1 MSAGRA
7 RTGIPNT
14 DDLRRIF
21 AEARSI
27 AVVGA
32 SADPDK
38 PGHSIPAYLQRQGYT
53 VVPVNPKG
61 GELFGERVVASLN
74 DLEQPVDVVEVFRPP
89 EEAADIAKQAI
100 AMGARVLWFQSRTAS
115 ASAVAL
121 AREAGLVV
129 VAGRCMGETHAELGL
144 GPGPHG

>member
-89 EEAADIAKQAI
+89 EEAADIARA
-100 AMGARVLWFQSRTAS
+100 RTARRDEWHPGWRILRDTRPPWRTS
-115 ASAVAL
+115 AS
-121 AREAGLVV
+121 
-129 VAGRCMGETHAELGL
+129 GRSKASTSTS
-144 GPGPHG
+144 

>member
-1 MSAGRA
+1 MSTDRE
-7 RTGIPNT
+7 RTGIPST

-32 SADPDK
+32 SNDPDK
-38 PGHSIPAYLQRQGYT
+38 PGHSIPAYLQRQGYSI
-53 VVPVNPKG
+53 VPINPKG
-61 GELFGERVVASLN
+61 GELFGERVVASL
-74 DLEQPVDVVEVFRPP
+74 DELERPVDVVEVFRPP
-89 EEAADIAKQAI
+89 EEAADIARQAI
-100 AMGARVLWFQSRTAS
+100 GMDARVLWFQNRTAS